1 MRYTG
6 KKGCCLSVGVNPMTG
21 LSEITTVDT
30 SYQFL
35 ACQYIKVQIRALI
48 RHLRGARLARNTEYV
63 HQARVASR
71 RLRAALKMF
80 GECFPDAQMKKWQKQ
95 IKQLTGRLG
104 AARDADVQ
112 IEFLK
117 DFISKIP
124 LAGKGLRPGLRRVM
138 LRVKQKRSRIQPK
151 IVKVLD
157 RIKKDGTILDMRAEV
172 RRTERRL
179 SRQNIDIRSPY
190 VFDQARRHIE
200 GRLEGLLS
208 CQNCLENADDKA
220 GHHQMRIAAKRLRYT
235 LEISNLPFER
245 RLSANIE
252 IMKRLQSLLG
262 KVHDCDVWL
271 EDLSKFTDKEKKR
284 TVKYF
289 GSERA
294 FGRLRAGI
302 EYLAGHRHAD
312 RELFFERSRALWK
325 EITEAELPG
334 NLRAMIQTPGSRS
347 QHSSGTD
354 KKTASRDDSRC
365 EKKK

>member
-1 MRYTG
+1 VTG
-6 KKGCCLSVGVNPMTG
+6 SRQT
-21 LSEITTVDT
+21 STVDT

-35 ACQYIKVQIRALI
+35 ACQYIKVQIRELS
-48 RHLRGARLARNTEYV
+48 RHLRGARLARDTEYV

-71 RLRAALKMF
+71 RLRAALGMF
-80 GECFPDAQMKKWQKQ
+80 GGCFPDARMKKWQKQ

-124 LAGKGLRPGLRRVM
+124 PAGKGLKPGLRRVT
-138 LRVKQKRSRIQPK
+138 LRVKQKRNRIQPK

-208 CQNCLENADDKA
+208 CQRCLENADDKA

-271 EDLSKFTDKEKKR
+271 EDLSKFTEKEKKR

-294 FGRLRAGI
+294 FGRLRPGI

-312 RELFFERSRALWK
+312 RELSFERSRALWK
-325 EITEAELPG
+325 EITESELPG
-334 NLRAMIQTPGSRS
+334 NLRAIIQTPGSRS
-347 QHSSGTD
+347 QRA
-354 KKTASRDDSRC
+354 KEMASRNDSRC
-365 EKKK
+365 EKKT

>member
-1 MRYTG
+1 VTG
-6 KKGCCLSVGVNPMTG
+6 SRRIST
-21 LSEITTVDT
+21 SDA
-30 SYQFL
+30 SYQYL
-35 ACQYIKVQIRALI
+35 ACQYIKTQVRELS

-71 RLRAALKMF
+71 RLRAALGMF
-80 GECFPDAQMKKWQKQ
+80 SGCFPDTRMKKWQKQ
-95 IKQLTGRLG
+95 IRQLTGRLG

-124 LAGKGLRPGLRRVM
+124 AAGKGLRPGLRRVM
-138 LRVKQKRSRIQPK
+138 LRVKQKRHKIQPQ

-157 RIKKDGTILDMRAEV
+157 RIKKDATITDMRTV
-172 RRTERRL
+172 ISRTERIL

-190 VFDQARRHIE
+190 VFEESRQHIE
-200 GRLEGLLS
+200 KRLGELLS
-208 CQNCLENADDKA
+208 CQDCLQNPDDKA
-220 GHHQMRIAAKRLRYT
+220 GHHNMRIAAKRLRYT
-235 LEISNLPFER
+235 LEICNLLFER

-271 EDLSKFTDKEKKR
+271 EDLVKFSDKEKKR
-284 TVKYF
+284 TIKYF

-294 FGRLRAGI
+294 FRKLKPGI

-312 RELFFERSRALWK
+312 REMSFERSRALWK
-325 EITEAELPG
+325 EITEANLPDK
-334 NLRAMIQTPGSRS
+334 LRAMVQTPSSRS
-347 QHSSGTD
+347 RHSSEID
-354 KKTASRDDSRC
+354 KKAASREDGRC

>member
-1 MRYTG
+1 LTG
-6 KKGCCLSVGVNPMTG
+6 SRHTA
-21 LSEITTVDT
+21 TVDT
-30 SYQFL
+30 SYQYL
-35 ACQYIKVQIRALI
+35 ACQYIKVQVRELS

-71 RLRAALKMF
+71 RLRAALGMF
-80 GECFPDAQMKKWQKQ
+80 SSCFPDARMKKWQKQ
-95 IKQLTGRLG
+95 IKELTGRLG

-124 LAGKGLRPGLRRVM
+124 AAGKGLRPGLRRVM
-138 LRVKQKRSRIQPK
+138 LRVKQKRNKIQPK

-157 RIKKDGTILDMRAEV
+157 RIKKDGTILDMRAEIN
-172 RRTERRL
+172 RTERRL

-190 VFDQARRHIE
+190 VFEESRRHIE

-208 CQNCLENADDKA
+208 CQDCLQNPDDKA
-220 GHHQMRIAAKRLRYT
+220 GHHDMRIAAKRLRYT
-235 LEISNLPFER
+235 LEICNPPFER

-271 EDLSKFTDKEKKR
+271 EDLAKFSDKEKKR

-294 FGRLRAGI
+294 FRKLKPGI

-312 RELFFERSRALWK
+312 REMSFERSRTLWK
-325 EITEAELPG
+325 EIAEAKLLD
-334 NLRAMIQTPGSRS
+334 NLRAMIQTPSSRS
-347 QHSSGTD
+347 QRSSRAN
-354 KKTASRDDSRC
+354 KETA
-365 EKKK
+365 

>member
-1 MRYTG
+1 MRENG
-6 KKGCCLSVGVNPMTG
+6 RRDCCLRIGADFVTNAG
-21 LSEITTVDT
+21 EIKTIDT
-30 SYQFL
+30 SYQFF
-35 ACQYIKVQIRALI
+35 ACQYLKVQIRELS

-71 RLRAALKMF
+71 RLRAALGIF
-80 GECFPDAQMKKWQKQ
+80 SGCFPDARMKRWQKQ
-95 IKQLTGRLG
+95 IKKLTGRLG

-117 DFISKIP
+117 GFISKIP
-124 LAGKGLRPGLRRVM
+124 PAAKGLRPGLRRVM
-138 LRVKQKRSRIQPK
+138 LRVKQKRQRIQPK

-157 RIKKDGTILDMRAEV
+157 RIKKDGTILDMRGEV

-190 VFDQARRHIE
+190 VFEQARRHIE
-200 GRLEGLLS
+200 QRLEELQS
-208 CQNCLENADDKA
+208 CQKCLENPDDKA
-220 GHHQMRIAAKRLRYT
+220 GHHQMRIAAKKLRYV
-235 LEISNLPFER
+235 LEICNAPMER

-271 EDLSKFTDKEKKR
+271 VDLAKFTDKEKKR

-294 FGRLRAGI
+294 FGRLRPGI

-312 RELFFERSRALWK
+312 RELYFEKSRTLWK
-325 EITEAELPG
+325 EITEAQLPAH
-334 NLRAMIQTPGSRS
+334 LRAMIQTPSSRS
-347 QHSSGTD
+347 QRAPAAD
-354 KKTASRDDSRC
+354 KKPA
-365 EKKK
+365 

>member
-1 MRYTG
+1 VTG
-6 KKGCCLSVGVNPMTG
+6 SGRTS
-21 LSEITTVDT
+21 TVDA
-30 SYQFL
+30 SYQYL
-35 ACQYIKVQIRALI
+35 ACQYIKTQVREMS

-71 RLRAALKMF
+71 RLRAALGIF
-80 GECFPDAQMKKWQKQ
+80 SGCFPDTRMKKWQKQ

-124 LAGKGLRPGLRRVM
+124 RAGKGLRPGLRRVM
-138 LRVKQKRSRIQPK
+138 LRVKQKRNKIQPK
-151 IVKVLD
+151 IVKILD
-157 RIKKDGTILDMRAEV
+157 RLKKDGIIPDMRAEV
-172 RRTERRL
+172 TRTERRL

-190 VFDQARRHIE
+190 VFEELRQHIE
-200 GRLEGLLS
+200 KRLDELLL
-208 CQNCLENADDKA
+208 CQDCLQNPDDKT
-220 GHHQMRIAAKRLRYT
+220 GHHDMRIVAKRLRYT

-262 KVHDCDVWL
+262 KVHDCDVWI
-271 EDLSKFTDKEKKR
+271 EDLTKFSEKEKKR
-284 TVKYF
+284 TIKYF

-294 FGRLRAGI
+294 FGRLKPGI

-312 RELFFERSRALWK
+312 REMSFERSRALWK
-325 EITEAELPG
+325 EITEAKLPD
-334 NLRAMIQTPGSRS
+334 NLRAMIQTPSSRA
-347 QHSSGTD
+347 QRAPRTD
-354 KKTASRDDSRC
+354 KKTA
-365 EKKK
+365 

>member
-1 MRYTG
+1 MVTG
-6 KKGCCLSVGVNPMTG
+6 S
-21 LSEITTVDT
+21 SEITTVDT

-35 ACQYIKVQIRALI
+35 ACQYIKVQIRELS
-48 RHLRGARLARNTEYV
+48 RHLRGARLARDTEYV

-71 RLRAALKMF
+71 RLRAALRMF
-80 GECFPDAQMKKWQKQ
+80 SGCFPDARMKKWQKQ
-95 IKQLTGRLG
+95 VKQLTGRLG

-112 IEFLK
+112 VEFLK

-138 LRVKQKRSRIQPK
+138 LRVKQKRHRIQPK

-190 VFDQARRHIE
+190 VFDESRRHIE
-200 GRLEGLLS
+200 ERLEGLLS
-208 CQNCLENADDKA
+208 CQKCLENADDKA

-235 LEISNLPFER
+235 LEICNLPFEK

-262 KVHDCDVWL
+262 RVHDCDVWL
-271 EDLSKFTDKEKKR
+271 DDLAKFTDKEKKR
-284 TVKYF
+284 TVKYL

-294 FGRLRAGI
+294 FGRLRPGI
-302 EYLAGHRHAD
+302 EYLVGHRHAD

-325 EITEAELPG
+325 EITEAGLPD
-334 NLRAMIQTPGSRS
+334 NLRAMIQTPSSRS
-347 QHSSGTD
+347 QRASGID
-354 KKTASRDDSRC
+354 KKAASRDDSRC
-365 EKKK
+365 EKKT

>member
-1 MRYTG
+1 
-6 KKGCCLSVGVNPMTG
+6 MTG
-21 LSEITTVDT
+21 SRQTSTVDA

-35 ACQYIKVQIRALI
+35 ACQYIKTQLRELS

-71 RLRAALKMF
+71 RLRAALGIF
-80 GECFPDAQMKKWQKQ
+80 SGCFPDVRMKKWQKQ

-104 AARDADVQ
+104 SARDADVQ

-124 LAGKGLRPGLRRVM
+124 PAGKGLRPGLRRVM
-138 LRVKQKRSRIQPK
+138 LRVKQKRHRIQPK

-172 RRTERRL
+172 SRTERRL

-190 VFDQARRHIE
+190 VFEELRRHIE

-208 CQNCLENADDKA
+208 CQNCIENADDKA

-271 EDLSKFTDKEKKR
+271 EDLAKFTGKEKKR

-294 FGRLRAGI
+294 FGRLRPGI

-312 RELFFERSRALWK
+312 RELSFERSRALWK
-325 EITEAELPG
+325 EITEAGLPD
-334 NLRAMIQTPGSRS
+334 NLRAMIQTPSSRS
-347 QHSSGTD
+347 KRASGAD
-354 KKTASRDDSRC
+354 KKTA
-365 EKKK
+365 

>member
-1 MRYTG
+1 MRG
-6 KKGCCLSVGVNPMTG
+6 S
-21 LSEITTVDT
+21 SEISTIDT

-35 ACQYIKVQIRALI
+35 ACQYIKVQIRALS
-48 RHLRGARLARNTEYV
+48 RYLRGARLARDTEYV

-71 RLRAALKMF
+71 RLRAALGMF
-80 GECFPDAQMKKWQKQ
+80 SGCFPDARMKKWQKH

-117 DFISKIP
+117 EFISKIP

-138 LRVKQKRSRIQPK
+138 LRVKQKRHRIQPK

-157 RIKKDGTILDMRAEV
+157 RIKKDGTISDMRAEV
-172 RRTERRL
+172 SRTERRL
-179 SRQNIDIRSPY
+179 SRQNIDIRNPY
-190 VFDQARRHIE
+190 VFDQTRRHIE
-200 GRLEGLLS
+200 GRLEELLS

-220 GHHQMRIAAKRLRYT
+220 GHHQMRIASKRLRYT

-262 KVHDCDVWL
+262 RVHDCDVWL
-271 EDLSKFTDKEKKR
+271 EDLAKFTGREKKR

-294 FGRLRAGI
+294 FGRLRPGI
-302 EYLAGHRHAD
+302 EYLVGHRHAD

-325 EITEAELPG
+325 EITDAGLLD
-334 NLRAMIQTPGSRS
+334 NLRATIQTSSSRS
-347 QHSSGTD
+347 QRAPGTE
-354 KKTASRDDSRC
+354 KETASRDDSRC

>member
-1 MRYTG
+1 VTG
-6 KKGCCLSVGVNPMTG
+6 
-21 LSEITTVDT
+21 SERTSTVDA
-30 SYQFL
+30 SYQYL
-35 ACQYIKVQIRALI
+35 ACQYIKTQVRELS

-71 RLRAALKMF
+71 RLRAALGMF
-80 GECFPDAQMKKWQKQ
+80 SGCFPDARMKKWQKE

-124 LAGKGLRPGLRRVM
+124 AAGKGLRPGLRRVT
-138 LRVKQKRSRIQPK
+138 LRVKQKRHKIQPK
-151 IVKVLD
+151 IVKILD
-157 RIKKDGTILDMRAEV
+157 RLKKDGIIPDMRAEAA
-172 RRTERRL
+172 RTERRL

-190 VFDQARRHIE
+190 VYEELRQHIE
-200 GRLEGLLS
+200 KRLDELLS
-208 CQNCLENADDKA
+208 CQDCLQNPDDKT
-220 GHHQMRIAAKRLRYT
+220 GHHDMRIAAKRLRYT

-262 KVHDCDVWL
+262 KVHDCDVWI
-271 EDLSKFTDKEKKR
+271 EDLAKFSEKEKKR
-284 TVKYF
+284 TIKYF

-294 FGRLRAGI
+294 FGRLKPGI

-312 RELFFERSRALWK
+312 REMSFERSRALWK
-325 EITEAELPG
+325 EIIEANLPD
-334 NLRAMIQTPGSRS
+334 NLRAMIQTPSSRA
-347 QHSSGTD
+347 QRAPRIG
-354 KKTASRDDSRC
+354 KKTA
-365 EKKK
+365 